1 MGFLQDLLFGTVSS
15 EQVAPCNYRA
25 EIVSDRY
32 AYIENV
38 KGIKSFD
45 DDKVELFL
53 KKGTITVTGKKLF
66 LKKYGT
72 GDVCIGGEI
81 EGFFINKNG

>member
-32 AYIENV
+32 AYLENV

-53 KKGTITVTGKKLF
+53 KKGTITVTGKRLF
-66 LKKYGT
+66 LKKYGA

-81 EGFFINKNG
+81 EGFFINKKG

>member
-25 EIVSDRY
+25 EIISDRY

-45 DDKVELFL
+45 EDRVELFL
-53 KKGTITVTGKKLF
+53 KR
-66 LKKYGT
+66 
-72 GDVCIGGEI
+72 
-81 EGFFINKNG
+81 